1 MPHVTIRPFERRD
14 QAAAKALLLEGLAEH
29 WGALDPT
36 LNPDLD
42 DIAVSYA
49 AGCFLTAWQEASPSV
64 GGSEGGAGERL
75 VGTGAILPE
84 TVDTARVARMSVARD
99 CRRQGIGRALLDAL
113 CAAARDAGY
122 RRLVLETTAAWRG
135 VIDFYQTYGFRA
147 LGVREGDMHF
157 EMDL

>member
-1 MPHVTIRPFERRD
+1 MAHVTIRPFERRD
-14 QAAAKALLLEGLAEH
+14 QAAAKALILEGLVEH
-29 WGALDPT
+29 WGALDPA

-42 DIAVSYA
+42 DIAASYA
-49 AGCFLTAWQEASPSV
+49 AGCFLTAWQ
-64 GGSEGGAGERL
+64 GERL

-84 TVDTARVARMSVARD
+84 IVDDEAEGTARVARMSVARD

-122 RRLVLETTAAWRG
+122 RRLVLETTATWRG

-157 EMDL
+157 EKDL

>member
-1 MPHVTIRPFERRD
+1 MACVMIRPFERRD
-14 QAAAKALLLEGLAEH
+14 QAAAKALILEGLVEH

-42 DIAVSYA
+42 DIAASYA
-49 AGCFLTAWQEASPSV
+49 AGCFLTAWR
-64 GGSEGGAGERL
+64 GERL
-75 VGTGAILPE
+75 VGTGAILSE
-84 TVDTARVARMSVARD
+84 IVDDEAEGTARVVRMSVARD
-99 CRRQGIGRALLDAL
+99 CRRQGIGWALLDAL

-147 LGVREGDMHF
+147 LGLREGDMHF

>member
-1 MPHVTIRPFERRD
+1 MPCVTIRPFERRD
-14 QAAAKALLLEGLAEH
+14 QVAAKALILEGLVEH

-42 DIAVSYA
+42 DIAATYA
-49 AGCFLTAWQEASPSV
+49 DGCFLTAWQE
-64 GGSEGGAGERL
+64 ERL

-84 TVDTARVARMSVARD
+84 PDDEGTARVGRMSVARD

-113 CAAARDAGY
+113 CTAAQEAGY
-122 RRLVLETTAAWRG
+122 RRLVLETTATWQG

-147 LGVREGDMHF
+147 LGVRGGDMHF